1 MRAIFVSKKQEVFVV
16 FLLTSGKKNV
26 LYGSNGGN
34 VASATKKEDKK
45 MKFIPCKYRYQAI
58 KQMPECCVIK
68 KVCGGYAG
76 FETVTD
82 FEIWKNQK

>member
-1 MRAIFVSKKQEVFVV
+1 MEDHNA
-16 FLLTSGKKNV
+16 N
-26 LYGSNGGN
+26 
-34 VASATKKEDKK
+34 EDKK

>member
-1 MRAIFVSKKQEVFVV
+1 VAKKEIYYW
-16 FLLTSGKKNV
+16 G
-26 LYGSNGGN
+26 NGDDG
-34 VASATKKEDKK
+34 AYATKKEDKK

-58 KQMPECCVIK
+58 KKMPECCVIK
-68 KVCGGYAG
+68 KVYGGYAG